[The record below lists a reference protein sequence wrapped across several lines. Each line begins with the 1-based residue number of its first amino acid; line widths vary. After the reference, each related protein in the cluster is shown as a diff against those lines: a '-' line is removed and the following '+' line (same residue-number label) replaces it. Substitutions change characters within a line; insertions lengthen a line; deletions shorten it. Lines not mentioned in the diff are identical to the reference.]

1 MATAT
6 QLITAEEYA
15 RLPDRGV
22 PTELVRG
29 EVITMNPPYV
39 RHGQLCSKL
48 DRIVGSYVDDHDLG
62 HVVCND
68 AGIVTERDPDTVRGG
83 DVWYISYT
91 KVPKGPLPADYL
103 ASAPDVVFEVLS
115 EHDRWSNVYAKVS
128 EYLAVGVAV
137 VCTVDPR
144 DETVRLYFPDQPECV
159 LTSADELTF
168 PNQLPGFSVPVR
180 RLFE

>member
-83 DVWYISYT
+83 DVW
-91 KVPKGPLPADYL
+91 
-103 ASAPDVVFEVLS
+103 
-115 EHDRWSNVYAKVS
+115 
-128 EYLAVGVAV
+128 
-137 VCTVDPR
+137 
-144 DETVRLYFPDQPECV
+144 
-159 LTSADELTF
+159 
-168 PNQLPGFSVPVR
+168 
-180 RLFE
+180 

>member
-29 EVITMNPPYV
+29 EVVEMNMPYP
-39 RHGQLCSKL
+39 RHGQVCSRI
-48 DRIVGSYVDDHDLG
+48 DRIVGAFADDHDLG
-62 HVVCND
+62 HVMCND
-68 AGIVTERDPDTVRGG
+68 AGIITERDPDTVRGG
-83 DVWYISYT
+83 DVWYISYQ
-91 KVPKGPLPADYL
+91 KAPKGPLPNHYL
-103 ASAPDVVFEVLS
+103 SAAPDIVFEVLS

-128 EYLAVGVAV
+128 EYLAIGVAV
-137 VCTVDPR
+137 VCAVDPR
-144 DETVRLYFPDQPECV
+144 DETVRLYFSDHPETV

-168 PNQLPGFSVPVR
+168 PNQLPGFSVPVQH
-180 RLFE
+180 LFE